1 MNKQQ
6 YIQQL
11 KSKVKELEVTKLCL
25 EGAIRT
31 LANEIIRTNDEL
43 AIVEGSKPSSKR
55 QKRKWL
61 IYRSTKRNS
70 LLNANVLDK
79 TANKKSDTSQRRL

>member
-6 YIQQL
+6 QIRLL
-11 KSKVKELEVTKLCL
+11 KSKVKELETTKLCL
-25 EGAIRT
+25 ESAIRT

-55 QKRKWL
+55 EKKVVDISKYEAQFFAEYER
-61 IYRSTKRNS
+61 YRQNS
-70 LLNANVLDK
+70 
-79 TANKKSDTSQRRL
+79 

>member
-6 YIQQL
+6 ESKIL
-11 KSKVKELEVTKLCL
+11 KSKIKELEVTKLCL

-43 AIVEGSKPSSKR
+43 AIVEGSKPSPKR
-55 QKRKWL
+55 QKKVVDISR
-61 IYRSTKRNS
+61 YEAQFFAECERARQNS
-70 LLNANVLDK
+70 
-79 TANKKSDTSQRRL
+79 

>member
-6 YIQQL
+6 ESKRL
-11 KSKVKELEVTKLCL
+11 KSKIKELEVTKLCL

-43 AIVEGSKPSSKR
+43 AIVEGSKPSPKR
-55 QKRKWL
+55 QKKVVDISR
-61 IYRSTKRNS
+61 YEAQFFAECERARQNS
-70 LLNANVLDK
+70 
-79 TANKKSDTSQRRL
+79 

>member
-6 YIQQL
+6 QIRHL
-11 KSKVKELEVTKLCL
+11 KSKIKELEVTKLCL

-55 QKRKWL
+55 QKKVVDISKYEAQFFAECERA
-61 IYRSTKRNS
+61 RQNS
-70 LLNANVLDK
+70 
-79 TANKKSDTSQRRL
+79 

>member
-6 YIQQL
+6 HIRQL
-11 KSKVKELEVTKLCL
+11 KSKIKELETTKLCL
-25 EGAIRT
+25 ESAIRT

-55 QKRKWL
+55 QKKVVDISKYEAKFFAECER
-61 IYRSTKRNS
+61 YRQNS
-70 LLNANVLDK
+70 
-79 TANKKSDTSQRRL
+79 

>member
-1 MNKQQ
+1 MTKQQ
-6 YIQQL
+6 HIQSL
-11 KSKVKELEVTKLCL
+11 KSKIKELEVTKLCL

-55 QKRKWL
+55 QKKVVDISKYEAQLFAECQRERKNL
-61 IYRSTKRNS
+61 K
-70 LLNANVLDK
+70 
-79 TANKKSDTSQRRL
+79 

>member
-6 YIQQL
+6 QIQQL
-11 KSKVKELEVTKLCL
+11 KSKIKELEVTKLCL

-55 QKRKWL
+55 QKKVVDISKYEAQFFAECERA
-61 IYRSTKRNS
+61 RQNS
-70 LLNANVLDK
+70 
-79 TANKKSDTSQRRL
+79 

>member
-6 YIQQL
+6 HIRQL
-11 KSKVKELEVTKLCL
+11 KSKIKELETTKLCL
-25 EGAIRT
+25 ESAIRT

-55 QKRKWL
+55 QKKVVDISKYEVQFFAECER
-61 IYRSTKRNS
+61 YRQNS
-70 LLNANVLDK
+70 
-79 TANKKSDTSQRRL
+79 

>member
-6 YIQQL
+6 QIRLL
-11 KSKVKELEVTKLCL
+11 KSKVKELETTKLCL
-25 EGAIRT
+25 ESAIRT

-55 QKRKWL
+55 EKKVVDISKYEAKFFAECERARQ
-61 IYRSTKRNS
+61 NS
-70 LLNANVLDK
+70 
-79 TANKKSDTSQRRL
+79 

>member
-6 YIQQL
+6 QIRLL
-11 KSKVKELEVTKLCL
+11 KSKVKELETTKLCL
-25 EGAIRT
+25 ESAIRT

-55 QKRKWL
+55 QKKVVDISKYEAQFFAEHER
-61 IYRSTKRNS
+61 YRQNS
-70 LLNANVLDK
+70 
-79 TANKKSDTSQRRL
+79 

>member
-6 YIQQL
+6 ESKRL
-11 KSKVKELEVTKLCL
+11 KSKIKELEVTKLCL

-43 AIVEGSKPSSKR
+43 AIVEGSKPSPKR
-55 QKRKWL
+55 QKKVVDISR
-61 IYRSTKRNS
+61 YEAQFFAECERARQN
-70 LLNANVLDK
+70 N
-79 TANKKSDTSQRRL
+79 

>member
-6 YIQQL
+6 EAKRL
-11 KSKVKELEVTKLCL
+11 KSKIKKLETTKLW
-25 EGAIRT
+25 

-55 QKRKWL
+55 QKKVVDISKYEAQFFAECER
-61 IYRSTKRNS
+61 YRQNS
-70 LLNANVLDK
+70 
-79 TANKKSDTSQRRL
+79 

>member
-6 YIQQL
+6 QIRLL
-11 KSKVKELEVTKLCL
+11 KSKVKELETTKLCL

-55 QKRKWL
+55 QKKVVDISKYEAQFFAECER
-61 IYRSTKRNS
+61 YQQNS
-70 LLNANVLDK
+70 
-79 TANKKSDTSQRRL
+79 